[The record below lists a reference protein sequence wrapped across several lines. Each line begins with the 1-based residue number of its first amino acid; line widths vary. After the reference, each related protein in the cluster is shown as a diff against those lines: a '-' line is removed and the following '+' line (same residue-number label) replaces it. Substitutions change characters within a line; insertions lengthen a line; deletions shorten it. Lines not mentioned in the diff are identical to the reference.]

1 MSLNVLKLELC
12 FSNCTIFEFHSFV
25 VLFQLFKYKSF
36 CYKSKV
42 NTTSA
47 FHNTTPQ
54 LKYHAILWGIQSL
67 IRNTYTWLF
76 WTWCLYG
83 ARKIPIRGTNTQGSI
98 IFHKKEFPFNAYYL
112 LLKHTHKIWRNCCH
126 VRCMIN
132 IFTIFYTF
140 YAVYIFNVEEVKN
153 NSKFSDMKWYF
164 YARLPNR
171 KSYFIRT
178 YYSTCLL
185 MNSVLIFEMEVE
197 CANSFVPK

>member
-1 MSLNVLKLELC
+1 MVPKTWNKFWEKAGDHKYTHWTIYFNVCRCYILHFDVMCLIMYLNVLKLRLC

-83 ARKIPIRGTNTQGSI
+83 ARKIPIRGTNTQGST
-98 IFHKKEFPFNAYYL
+98 IFHKKRISIQCIL
-112 LLKHTHKIWRNCCH
+112 
-126 VRCMIN
+126 
-132 IFTIFYTF
+132 FTFK
-140 YAVYIFNVEEVKN
+140 A
-153 NSKFSDMKWYF
+153 D
-164 YARLPNR
+164 A
-171 KSYFIRT
+171 
-178 YYSTCLL
+178 
-185 MNSVLIFEMEVE
+185 
-197 CANSFVPK
+197 